1 MKDTDISAEA
11 LGAIC
16 VYNENDAVVRLAD
29 LWTKTKTILVFV
41 RHFG

>member
-1 MKDTDISAEA
+1 MKNTDISTEA

-16 VYNENDAVVRLAD
+16 VYNENDEIVRLSD
-29 LWTKTKTILVFV
+29 LWANTKTILVFV